1 MPIRFYFIPQPEEAT
16 PQRGARGLPTGSN
29 QTSHTGCYS
38 EDSHSDLTGGENK
51 RQYYQNGVRAN
62 GYSMPAPGRPW
73 PARERLLS
81 HFVEEGGRLR
91 GTCPNAQ
98 C

>member
-1 MPIRFYFIPQPEEAT
+1 MPIRFYFIPQPEEAA

-51 RQYYQNGVRAN
+51 RRYYQRVYERMAT
-62 GYSMPAPGRPW
+62 PCQPLAGRGLP
-73 PARERLLS
+73 ERLLS

-98 C
+98 CY